1 MRLCARGLIPSLMI
15 AAAVLSAVE
24 PSLAGGPEDMQRAVR
39 VQEGFRTAGFRD
51 EGAYRILAELLRRSG
66 HRLSGSPGADSAVAV
81 TAEMM
86 RRFGADSV
94 WMEPV
99 MVPRWVRGKDE
110 HALLLSAKSRIPLSV
125 CALGGSI
132 GTPPAGITA
141 GVVEVRSFEELRLLG
156 EAARGKIIFFNRPM
170 DPTMVNTFEAYGGA
184 VDQRS
189 AGAVA
194 AARAGGVA
202 AIVRSVTT
210 ALDDVPHTGS
220 LSYADTVP
228 RIPAAAVSTIGA
240 NLLSAELKSNPG
252 LRLRL
257 TLSCETLPDV
267 PSANVIGEIRGS
279 EKPQEIVVVGG
290 HLDSW
295 DKGTGAHDNGAG
307 CAQAIEVLRLFRDL
321 GLKPRRTVRAVM
333 FMNEE
338 NGTRGGRG
346 YAEDPRRRTE
356 RHVALLECD
365 RGGFAPRGFAVEAD
379 SGVLS
384 RVREW
389 GVLFEALNAGQ
400 IRKGSGGVDISF
412 MAKTGVPAFGLVVE
426 MQRYFDYHHSANDTL
441 EAVHPRELEL
451 GAIASALLCYLITE
465 HGL

>member
-1 MRLCARGLIPSLMI
+1 MRLGARVLLGSLMI
-15 AAAVLSAVE
+15 AAAA
-24 PSLAGGPEDMQRAVR
+24 PCLAGGPDDLQRAALVSA
-39 VQEGFRTAGFRD
+39 GLRTTGFRD
-51 EGAYRILAELLRRSG
+51 AGAYRILAELLSRAG

-94 WMEPV
+94 WLEPV
-99 MVPRWVRGKDE
+99 MVPRWVRGKAE
-110 HALLLSAKSRIPLSV
+110 RALLLLTKNQIPLAI

-141 GVVEVRSFEELRLLG
+141 GVVEVRSFEELRSLG
-156 EAARGKIIFFNRPM
+156 EAARGKIIFFNRAM
-170 DPTMVNTFEAYGGA
+170 DPTTVNTFEAYGGA

-194 AARAGGVA
+194 AARAGGLA

-220 LSYADTVP
+220 LSYADTV
-228 RIPAAAVSTIGA
+228 RKIPAAAISTLGA
-240 NLLSAELKSNPG
+240 NLLSAALKSNPG

-267 PSANVIGEIRGS
+267 PSANVVGEIRGS
-279 EKPQEIVVVGG
+279 EKPEEIVVVGG

-338 NGTRGGRG
+338 NGTRGGRA
-346 YAEDPRRRTE
+346 YAADPRRKKE

-384 RVREW
+384 RVRTW
-389 GVLFEALNAGQ
+389 GVLFDALNAGQ

-451 GAIASALLCYLITE
+451 GAIASALLCYLIAE